1 MYQMKKIILASVM
14 TVLTTGVYA
23 QGAID
28 AQLKDAQCK
37 TATENIAKAE
47 KATQDAKK
55 ALKSATWVKLAESQL
70 EMAIDCGKDSTASE
84 KAYNTYLKA
93 LEVDKAA
100 GGKGVKD
107 IETAMSGSTS
117 RLYTSLMQQGAG
129 YYNLKNFSKALN
141 LFKLAST
148 ASPKDTIA
156 TLYAG
161 IVAQQGQ
168 AMADAKTY
176 FGKFIEQGG
185 KDVAVFYGLSELYR
199 NDKEFTKSV
208 EILKK
213 GIAVNP
219 KDKDLQ
225 SSLINAYLGGG
236 MMNEAIAMMKQRVES
251 TPNTPEN
258 AKNLAEDFKNL
269 GTLYENGAGE
279 FEKKIRPLE
288 SEVSQAAK
296 DKAEAEKDLAN
307 VEGKKSAQEEE
318 LKRLTDRLKKEPKNA
333 ASIKG
338 SIASVNQMIVSANS
352 EVEAAKQKIAKA
364 SQTAQNSSKNEA
376 ELKDLKAKEAELK
389 DLAVANYKKALEI
402 DPANFDANYNLGV
415 YLFNSAVVAKG
426 AVDRMDMKTYNEKGK
441 AIEEQVCGTFT
452 QAKTYF
458 DKCKSLKADDQ
469 DTNANLDNLKG
480 VLEQCAKRK

>member
-1 MYQMKKIILASVM
+1 MKKIILASVM
-14 TVLTTGVYA
+14 TVFTTGVYA

-28 AQLKDAQCK
+28 AQLKEAQCK
-37 TATENIAKAE
+37 TATDNIAKAE

-107 IETAMSGSTS
+107 IETAMTGSTS

-129 YYNLKNFSKALN
+129 YYNLKNYSKALN

-148 ASPKDTIA
+148 TSPKDTIA

-168 AMADAKTY
+168 AMDDAKTY
-176 FGKFIEQGG
+176 FGKFIDQGG

-199 NDKEFTKSV
+199 NDKEHAKAV

-236 MMNEAIAMMKQRVES
+236 MMNEAIEMMKQRVAS

-279 FEKKIRPLE
+279 YEKKIRPLE
-288 SEVSQAAK
+288 QDVTQAAK
-296 DKAEAEKDLAN
+296 DKIEAEKELAN

-338 SIASVNQMIVSANS
+338 SIASVNQMIAAAGA
-352 EVEAAKQKIAKA
+352 EVDAAKKKIEKA
-364 SQTAQNSSKNEA
+364 AQVAQNNSKNEA
-376 ELKDLKAKEAELK
+376 ELTNLRAKETELK
-389 DLAVANYKKALEI
+389 DLAVSNYKKALEI
-402 DPANFDANYNLGV
+402 DPSNFDANYNLGV
-415 YLFNSAVVAKG
+415 FYFNSAVVAKG

-441 AIEEQVCGTFT
+441 AIEEQVCATFT
-452 QAKTYF
+452 QSKTYF

-469 DTNANLDNLKG
+469 DTNSNLENLKG

>member
-1 MYQMKKIILASVM
+1 MKKIILASVM
-14 TVLTTGVYA
+14 TVFTTGVYA
-23 QGAID
+23 QAAID
-28 AQLKDAQCK
+28 AQLKDALCK
-37 TATENIAKAE
+37 TATDNIAKAE
-47 KATQDAKK
+47 KATQDSKK
-55 ALKSATWVKLAESQL
+55 SVKSATWVKLAEAL
-70 EMAIDCGKDSTASE
+70 IEMASDCARDSSASE

-107 IETAMSGSTS
+107 IETAMTGSTS

-129 YYNLKNFSKALN
+129 YYNLKNYSKALN

-148 ASPKDTIA
+148 TSPKDTIS

-168 AMADAKTY
+168 SMTDAKNY

-199 NDKEFTKSV
+199 NDKENVKAI

-236 MMNEAIAMMKQRVES
+236 MMNEAIDMMKQRVAN

-296 DKAEAEKDLAN
+296 EKADAEKDLAN
-307 VEGKKSAQEEE
+307 VEGKKTAQEEE

-338 SIASVNQMIVSANS
+338 NIASVTQMIASASS

-364 SQTAQNSSKNEA
+364 TQATQNSSKNEA
-376 ELKDLKAKEAELK
+376 DLKDLRAKEAELK
-389 DLAVANYKKALEI
+389 DLAVTNYKKALEI

-415 YLFNSAVVAKG
+415 YFFNSAVVAKG

-441 AIEEQVCGTFT
+441 AIEEQVCGTFN
-452 QAKTYF
+452 QAKAYF

-469 DTNANLDNLKG
+469 DTNSNLDNLKG

>member
-14 TVLTTGVYA
+14 TVFTTGVYA

-37 TATENIAKAE
+37 TSTDNIAKAE

-70 EMAIDCGKDSTASE
+70 DMAIDCGKDSTASE

-129 YYNLKNFSKALN
+129 YYNLKNYSKALN
-141 LFKLAST
+141 LFKLASNT
-148 ASPKDTIA
+148 SPKDTMA

-161 IVAQQGQ
+161 IVAQQAQ
-168 AMADAKTY
+168 MMDDAKIN
-176 FGKFIEQGG
+176 FGKFIDQGG

-199 NDKEFTKSV
+199 NDKEHAKAI

-213 GIAVNP
+213 GITANP

-236 MMNEAIAMMKQRVES
+236 MMNEAIDMMKQRVAS

-288 SEVSQAAK
+288 SEVSQVAK
-296 DKAEAEKDLAN
+296 DKAEADRDLAN
-307 VEGKKSAQEEE
+307 VEGKKTAQEEE
-318 LKRLTDRLKKEPKNA
+318 LKRLTDRLKREPKNA

-338 SIASVNQMIVSANS
+338 SIASVNQMIASANS

-364 SQTAQNSSKNEA
+364 TQTAQNSSKNEA
-376 ELKDLKAKEAELK
+376 ELKDLRAKEAELK
-389 DLAVANYKKALEI
+389 DLAVVNYKKALEI

-415 YLFNSAVVAKG
+415 YYFNSAVVAKG

-441 AIEEQVCGTFT
+441 AIEEQVCGTFN
-452 QAKTYF
+452 QAKAYF

>member
-1 MYQMKKIILASVM
+1 MKKIILASVM
-14 TVLTTGVYA
+14 TVFTTGVYA
-23 QGAID
+23 QGALD

-37 TATENIAKAE
+37 TATDNIAKAE
-47 KATQDAKK
+47 KATQDPKK
-55 ALKSATWVKLAESQL
+55 GLKSATWVKLAETQL
-70 EMAIDCGKDSTASE
+70 EMASDCGKDSSASE
-84 KAYNTYLKA
+84 KAYNTYMKA

-107 IETAMSGSTS
+107 IETAMTGSLS
-117 RLYTSLMQQGAG
+117 KLYQALMQQGAG
-129 YYNLKNFSKALN
+129 YYNLKNYSKALN

-148 ASPKDTIA
+148 TSPKDTIA

-168 AMADAKTY
+168 VMADAKTY
-176 FGKFIEQGG
+176 FGKFIDQGG

-199 NDKEFTKSV
+199 NDKEHAKAV

-213 GIAVNP
+213 GIAANP

-236 MMNEAIAMMKQRVES
+236 MMNEAIDMMKQRVAS

-288 SEVSQAAK
+288 SDITHNARE
-296 DKAEAEKDLAN
+296 KADAEKELAN
-307 VEGKKSAQEEE
+307 VEGKKSAQEDE
-318 LKRLTDRLKKEPKNA
+318 LKRLTERLKKEPKNA

-338 SIASVNQMIVSANS
+338 SIASVTQMITSAS
-352 EVEAAKQKIAKA
+352 AEVDAAKKKIAKA
-364 SQTAQNSSKNEA
+364 TEVSQNSSKNEA
-376 ELKDLKAKEAELK
+376 ELNDLRAKEAELK

-415 YLFNSAVVAKG
+415 YYFNSAVVAKG

-441 AIEEQVCGTFT
+441 VVEEQVCGTFT
-452 QAKTYF
+452 LSKSYF

>member
-1 MYQMKKIILASVM
+1 MKKIILASVM
-14 TVLTTGVYA
+14 TVFTTGVYA

-28 AQLKDAQCK
+28 AQLKEAQCK
-37 TATENIAKAE
+37 TATDNIAKAE

-55 ALKSATWVKLAESQL
+55 GLKSATWVKLAESQL

-107 IETAMSGSTS
+107 IETAMTGSTS

-129 YYNLKNFSKALN
+129 YYNLKNYSKALN
-141 LFKLAST
+141 LFKLASAT
-148 ASPKDTIA
+148 SPKDTIA

-168 AMADAKTY
+168 AMDDAKTY
-176 FGKFIEQGG
+176 FGKFIDQGG

-199 NDKEFTKSV
+199 NDKEHAKAV

-236 MMNEAIAMMKQRVES
+236 MMNEAIEMMKQRVAS

-279 FEKKIRPLE
+279 YEKKIRPLE
-288 SEVSQAAK
+288 NDVTQAAK
-296 DKAEAEKDLAN
+296 DKIEAEKELAN

-338 SIASVNQMIVSANS
+338 SIASVNQMISAAGA
-352 EVEAAKQKIAKA
+352 EVDAAKKKIEKA
-364 SQTAQNSSKNEA
+364 AQVAQNNSKNEA
-376 ELKDLKAKEAELK
+376 ELNSLRAKETELK
-389 DLAVANYKKALEI
+389 DLAVSNYKKALEI
-402 DPANFDANYNLGV
+402 DPSNFDANYNLGV
-415 YLFNSAVVAKG
+415 FYFNSAVVAKG

-441 AIEEQVCGTFT
+441 AIEEQVCATFT
-452 QAKTYF
+452 QSKIYF

-469 DTNANLDNLKG
+469 DTNSNLENLKG

>member
-1 MYQMKKIILASVM
+1 MKKIILASVM
-14 TVLTTGVYA
+14 TVFTTGVYA

-37 TATENIAKAE
+37 TSTDNIAKAE

-70 EMAIDCGKDSTASE
+70 DMAIDCGKDSTASE

-129 YYNLKNFSKALN
+129 YYNLKNYSKALN
-141 LFKLAST
+141 LFKLASNT
-148 ASPKDTIA
+148 SPKDTMA

-161 IVAQQGQ
+161 IVAQQAQ
-168 AMADAKTY
+168 MMDDAKIN
-176 FGKFIEQGG
+176 FGKFIDQGG

-199 NDKEFTKSV
+199 NDKEHAKAI

-213 GIAVNP
+213 GITANP

-236 MMNEAIAMMKQRVES
+236 MMNEAIDMMKQRVAS

-288 SEVSQAAK
+288 SEVSQVAK
-296 DKAEAEKDLAN
+296 DKAEADRDLAN
-307 VEGKKSAQEEE
+307 VEGKKTAQEEE
-318 LKRLTDRLKKEPKNA
+318 LKRLTDRLKREPKNA

-338 SIASVNQMIVSANS
+338 SIASVNQMIASANS

-364 SQTAQNSSKNEA
+364 TQTAQNSSKNEA
-376 ELKDLKAKEAELK
+376 ELKDLRAKEAELK
-389 DLAVANYKKALEI
+389 DLAVVNYKKALEI

-415 YLFNSAVVAKG
+415 YYFNSAVVAKG

-441 AIEEQVCGTFT
+441 AIEEQVCGTFN
-452 QAKTYF
+452 QAKAYF